1 MFLAMS
7 VDMILTYFPR
17 DLPVQRCLTLVTEA
31 CHDSSTPNP
40 AVTQAPRHM
49 RIPTRGFVP
58 QLLKIAELRHSPVG
72 ALTFGAELPIG
83 KVAYPSAPTW
93 IAYAG
98 DHQRCLDQIPV
109 AVSTATFCGAFLG
122 QARVFRY
129 YNAWVLAMLLEH
141 SGRVLH
147 TYPKVYFKA
156 SEFTTAGVPFGP
168 LPAELT
174 VRLWQNLST
183 AKAVFM
189 RSGKLAGGICSD
201 LGLERYYP

>member
-1 MFLAMS
+1 M
-7 VDMILTYFPR
+7 
-17 DLPVQRCLTLVTEA
+17 
-31 CHDSSTPNP
+31 
-40 AVTQAPRHM
+40 
-49 RIPTRGFVP
+49 P

-72 ALTFGAELPIG
+72 ALTFGVELPIG

-156 SEFTTAGVPFGP
+156 SEFTTAGVPSHPSGC
-168 LPAELT
+168 T
-174 VRLWQNLST
+174 DCT
-183 AKAVFM
+183 A
-189 RSGKLAGGICSD
+189 
-201 LGLERYYP
+201 